1 MSEWEALRPEDAVE
15 LLDGLDAP
23 WWIAGGWAL
32 DLFAGRGLRR
42 HEDLDVM
49 VLRRDADRLPV
60 ALPAWELDD
69 KGNSVWARPHGAAC
83 WHLEF
88 VLDDADGDTWRY
100 RRDARVARPLDSLG
114 APRGPLAPEVV
125 LLYKAKDDDEK
136 ARSDFADVVPLLV
149 PEARAWLRDAV
160 ELAHPDSPY
169 LAVL

>member
-32 DLFAGRGLRR
+32 DALAPRA

-49 VLRRDADRLPV
+49 VLRRDADRLRI
-60 ALPAWELDD
+60 ALPGWELDD
-69 KGNSVWARPHGAAC
+69 RGNSLWARPRGSAR

-88 VLDDADGDTWRY
+88 VLDDADGETWRY
-100 RRDARVARPLDSLG
+100 RRDARVTRPLASLG
-114 APRGPLAPEVV
+114 TPRGPLAPEVV
-125 LLYKAKDDDEK
+125 LLYKAKDDGTK
-136 ARSDFADVVPLLV
+136 TRSDFAAVVPLLGAD
-149 PEARAWLRDAV
+149 ARAWLRNAV
-160 ELAHPDSPY
+160 ALAHPESPH

>member
-32 DLFAGRGLRR
+32 DALAPRA

-49 VLRRDADRLPV
+49 VLRRDLARV
-60 ALPAWELDD
+60 VAALPGWELDD
-69 KGNSVWARPHGAAC
+69 KGNSVWARPRGAER

-100 RRDARVARPLDSLG
+100 RRDTRVSRPLDSLG
-114 APRGPLAPEVV
+114 APRSPLAPEVV
-125 LLYKAKDDDEK
+125 LLYKAKDDGEK
-136 ARSDFADVVPLLV
+136 ARSDFATVVPLLDA
-149 PEARAWLRDAV
+149 EARAWLRDAV
-160 ELAHPDSPY
+160 ALAHPDSPHR
-169 LAVL
+169 AVL